1 MSSRILNPTGYVS
14 TVPKAILDCGASFL
28 LFASA
33 AAAIDAA
40 DVGVL
45 VAIRLVIVVTVV
57 AVVAVGRFEATGAIA
72 VVAWGRFEPTGAL
85 EAPRPNGGSG
95 EDRRFRLVG
104 GAMVDGC
111 GCVGSKVATKNK
123 KCKSFRAQTKN
134 GRKSLRN
141 LTIIRIVVWSSP
153 TMYGVLQGST

>member
-1 MSSRILNPTGYVS
+1 MSSRIFNPTGYVS

-40 DVGVL
+40 DVGVF
-45 VAIRLVIVVTVV
+45 VAIRLVIVVAVV

-85 EAPRPNGGSG
+85 EAPRPNGGSA
-95 EDRRFRLVG
+95 ENCRFRLVG
-104 GAMVDGC
+104 GAWWMV
-111 GCVGSKVATKNK
+111 VAVW
-123 KCKSFRAQTKN
+123 
-134 GRKSLRN
+134 GRKLQPKTKSAR
-141 LTIIRIVVWSSP
+141 VF
-153 TMYGVLQGST
+153 VLKRKMGGNH